1 MTRKLLLG
9 AACATLAGCG
19 SGGLPAGTYAVPAE
33 VAYQRLIA
41 GDMLDFREARQ
52 CGILIHFT
60 AYKELNKE
68 VRWVVTSSGTWVA
81 EFTARL
87 VPVDAQTTRVEIDIP
102 AAPDGGEIYDG
113 SKFYPRPA
121 LYQPLRGAVEEL
133 VAARIGQRPF
143 DVTRVPRSEEN
154 GVCSVQRAGLE
165 SGHYV
170 WGVNDRPGMD
180 ARETA
185 QADAWDEA
193 HPDDDQKFGEPMDEE
208 NEAW

>member
-1 MTRKLLLG
+1 M
-9 AACATLAGCG
+9 LAGCG
-19 SGGLPAGTYAVPAE
+19 GLPQGTYAVPVE

-41 GDMLDFREARQ
+41 GDMVDFRDGRQ

-60 AYKELNKE
+60 AYKELNKQ
-68 VRWVVTSSGTWVA
+68 VRWVVTSSGSQVA

-87 VPVDAQTTRVEIDIP
+87 VPVDAATTRIEIDIP

-121 LYQPLRGAVEEL
+121 LIQPLRPAVEEL
-133 VAARIGQRPF
+133 VAARIEQRKFDPF
-143 DVTRVPRSEEN
+143 RIRKDDGTGAKSDQN
-154 GVCSVQRAGLE
+154 GVCLVQRAGLE

-180 ARETA
+180 AHESAR
-185 QADAWDEA
+185 ADAWDEA
-193 HPDDDQKFGEPMDEE
+193 HPSPDEPAFGKPMDDARPE
-208 NEAW
+208 W